1 MMNNRHT
8 KKLQKDEDTDK
19 NERMG
24 MTENEERMDDAR
36 TDDSAD
42 DGRIDTMR
50 INDNKMGSTQTNN
63 SIGKKV
69 SISENISVGEYV

>member
-8 KKLQKDEDTDK
+8 KEQWKDEDMDK

-24 MTENEERMDDAR
+24 MMENEERMDNAR
-36 TDDSAD
+36 TDDSED
-42 DGRIDTMR
+42 NGKIDTMR

-63 SIGKKV
+63 SIG
-69 SISENISVGEYV
+69 EYV